1 MNPIF
6 VGIYVLMFGFLV
18 GEFVLVRDV
27 RRFMS
32 YVKVKY
38 PREWRKM
45 TDELPMHRIII
56 FYSIG
61 TLTYFIFKSSEDF
74 GDLSVT
80 NMRRQIQRRVRLFL
94 VFPISFVIYFVVII
108 WYVNHASNGGLQIR
122 WFQ

>member
-6 VGIYVLMFGFLV
+6 VGIYALMFGFLA
-18 GEFVLVRDV
+18 GGFVLVRDV

-38 PREWRKM
+38 PREWHEM
-45 TDELPMHRIII
+45 TADVPTHQIIM
-56 FYSIG
+56 FYSRG
-61 TLTYFIFKSSEDF
+61 TLTHFIFNSSEDF

-80 NMRRQIQRRVRLFL
+80 NMRRLIKRRIRLFL
-94 VFPISFVIYFVVII
+94 VFPISFVVYFVVVI

-122 WFQ
+122 WFH